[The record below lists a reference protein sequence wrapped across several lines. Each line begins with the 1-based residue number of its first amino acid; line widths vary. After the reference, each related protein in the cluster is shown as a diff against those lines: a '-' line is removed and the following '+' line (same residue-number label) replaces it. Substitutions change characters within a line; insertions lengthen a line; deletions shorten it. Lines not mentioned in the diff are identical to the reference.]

1 MPTNSSAYIN
11 EKIFLSSVESI
22 THPHKCCVRNGTSCI
37 LKARY
42 VNLVFS
48 LLLLTRVLRYWFSTQ
63 THFPSWGFWFITPG
77 FVICLVYL
85 MGVQEIQGGSWFGS
99 FCVVLSKLHIGAAT
113 LNPNFPNY
121 RNRVIVKPLVF
132 LIRQCLCRSHSNRIP
147 GVNSHRV
154 DILNGAYDDHICHMA
169 FGVNPAC
176 LVSDDMSQ
184 NTPSSNF
191 AKAFDNV
198 VEISSSRFLSPLLC
212 YGSWK
217 DFSMWARRGFYPTRT
232 DQFQINGGWWCFTRW
247 DPRGERVVCRLLGSY
262 SFHPSRDFLLSL
274 LDRALT
280 GAHQICHCKAPSH
293 RA

>member
-1 MPTNSSAYIN
+1 
-11 EKIFLSSVESI
+11 
-22 THPHKCCVRNGTSCI
+22 
-37 LKARY
+37 
-42 VNLVFS
+42 
-48 LLLLTRVLRYWFSTQ
+48 
-63 THFPSWGFWFITPG
+63 
-77 FVICLVYL
+77 

-169 FGVNPAC
+169 FGVNPVC

-184 NTPSSNF
+184 NTLSSNF

-198 VEISSSRFLSPLLC
+198 VEISSSRFLSPLPLLWKLKRFPNV
-212 YGSWK
+212 GSSR
-217 DFSMWARRGFYPTRT
+217 FLS
-232 DQFQINGGWWCFTRW
+232 
-247 DPRGERVVCRLLGSY
+247 
-262 SFHPSRDFLLSL
+262 HPYRSIPD
-274 LDRALT
+274 
-280 GAHQICHCKAPSH
+280 
-293 RA
+293 